1 MVQRANDAASN
12 AMDPESRLSPVQ
24 HRHLAARYRAL
35 AAEATTARAREYLL
49 AMAEQCDALAEGGI
63 DLAAPTFGDAADKRA
78 RPSPSR

>member
-12 AMDPESRLSPVQ
+12 AMDLESRLSPVQ

-49 AMAEQCDALAEGGI
+49 AMADAV
-63 DLAAPTFGDAADKRA
+63 
-78 RPSPSR
+78 